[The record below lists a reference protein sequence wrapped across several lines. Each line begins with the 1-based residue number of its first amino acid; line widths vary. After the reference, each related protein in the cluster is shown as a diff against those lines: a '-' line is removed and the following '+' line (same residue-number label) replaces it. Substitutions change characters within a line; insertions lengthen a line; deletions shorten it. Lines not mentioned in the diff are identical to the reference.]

1 MATKVKDNNH
11 CEDLLNLGPEI
22 EKCQAKGFSFLIFP
36 RRIEQIFLADTLES
50 RRKRFFILGIIAIL
64 IYNLFLFTDREML
77 PDIYLT
83 AWKIRLVIFTPL
95 MIICL
100 LLMRLPIFARFIDF
114 ITDFLVLIASA
125 SILVILELSHH
136 PNVVHYHTGIIL
148 IVMFGNIVVRLRFW
162 HAFGVSWLTFL
173 LYVLAVSSIEQMPP
187 PVMINSSVV
196 LLSAIIIS
204 LIANYQMENDRRVD
218 YLRELLKE
226 IEAIRL
232 KKTKA
237 QLEQLSSS
245 DDLTGLANRRHFD
258 ICLAEEWKMAV
269 NYRSSLSLLFLD
281 VDDFKPYNDHYGHQA
296 GDDCLRK
303 IAAVLRQAIRRPQDI
318 CARYG
323 GEEFVVLLPNTL
335 QENATQLAENIR
347 KGVEREKIPHNHSR
361 AASYVTV
368 SIGIASLIPRPGL
381 NQNILVELADK
392 VLYKAKE
399 MGRNR
404 VQVFDHTE

>member
-1 MATKVKDNNH
+1 MTSKIKDNNH
-11 CEDLLNLGPEI
+11 REELLNLGPEI
-22 EKCQAKGFSFLIFP
+22 EKCRAKGFSLLVFPLI
-36 RRIEQIFLADTLES
+36 IEQIFLADTLES
-50 RRKRFFILGIIAIL
+50 RRKRFFILGIIAIAM
-64 IYNLFLFTDREML
+64 YNLFLFTDREML

-83 AWKIRLVIFTPL
+83 AWKIRLGIFTPL

-100 LLMRLPIFARFIDF
+100 LLMRLPAFARFLDF
-114 ITDFLVLIASA
+114 ITDFLLLLASA
-125 SILVILELSHH
+125 SIIVMLELSRH

-162 HAFGVSWLTFL
+162 HAFGVSLLTFL
-173 LYVLAVSSIEQMPP
+173 LYVLAVSRIEMMPP
-187 PVMINSSVV
+187 PVAINSSVV

-204 LIANYQMENDRRVD
+204 LLANYQMENDQRAN
-218 YLRELLKE
+218 YLRELLTE
-226 IEAIRL
+226 IETIRL
-232 KKTKA
+232 KETKA

-258 ICLAEEWKMAV
+258 ACLDAEWKMAV
-269 NYRSSLSLLFLD
+269 NYRSPLSLLFLD

-296 GDDCLRK
+296 GDVCLRK
-303 IAAVLRQAIRRPQDI
+303 IAAVLRQTIRRPQDI

-323 GEEFVVLLPNTL
+323 GEEFVVLLPNTF
-335 QENATQLAENIR
+335 QENAAQLAENIR
-347 KGVEREKIPHNHSR
+347 KGVEREKIPHIHSR

-368 SIGIASLIPRPGL
+368 SIGIASMMPRPGL
-381 NQNILVELADK
+381 DQNILIEMTDK
-392 VLYKAKE
+392 ALYKAKE

>member
-1 MATKVKDNNH
+1 MTSKIKDNNH
-11 CEDLLNLGPEI
+11 REELLNLGPEI
-22 EKCQAKGFSFLIFP
+22 EKCRAKGFSLLVFPLI
-36 RRIEQIFLADTLES
+36 IEQIFLADTLES
-50 RRKRFFILGIIAIL
+50 RRKRFFILGIIAIAM
-64 IYNLFLFTDREML
+64 YNLFLFTDREML

-83 AWKIRLVIFTPL
+83 AWKIRLGIFTPL

-100 LLMRLPIFARFIDF
+100 LLMRLPAFARFLDF
-114 ITDFLVLIASA
+114 ITDFLLLLASA
-125 SILVILELSHH
+125 SIIVMLELSRH

-162 HAFGVSWLTFL
+162 HAFGVSLLTFL
-173 LYVLAVSSIEQMPP
+173 LYVLAVSRIEMMPP
-187 PVMINSSVV
+187 PVAINSSVV

-204 LIANYQMENDRRVD
+204 LLANYQMENDQRAN
-218 YLRELLKE
+218 YLRELLTE
-226 IEAIRL
+226 IETIRL
-232 KKTKA
+232 KETKA

-258 ICLAEEWKMAV
+258 ACLDAEWKMAV
-269 NYRSSLSLLFLD
+269 NYRSPLSLLFLD

-296 GDDCLRK
+296 GDVCLRK
-303 IAAVLRQAIRRPQDI
+303 IAAVLRQTIRRPQDI

-323 GEEFVVLLPNTL
+323 GEEFVVLLPNTF
-335 QENATQLAENIR
+335 QENAAQLAENIR
-347 KGVEREKIPHNHSR
+347 KGVERGKIPHIHSR

-368 SIGIASLIPRPGL
+368 SIGIASMMPRPGL
-381 NQNILVELADK
+381 DQNILIEMTDK
-392 VLYKAKE
+392 TLYKAKE